1 MPSPSSSDEGR
12 AQLEALVP
20 FAVLTILTTLLVA
33 GKTTTLLEGLS
44 YYVVPETEAERAR
57 ARIDAAVKKRSS
69 GRAQQTARQ
78 RKRREALAAELE
90 RDGDSIAA
98 MRVTKSSLVLK
109 PFYADFDKLV
119 FFGTLVAA
127 NGLATEAYG
136 RLFRGGAPAENA
148 LLPLLCIVGAGG
160 AMRSLVKMELD
171 PLTPKIERTLAAVA
185 GAVGF
190 CVSALFLS
198 LAPATVFDFEMAR
211 TSVELAPA
219 LIRGIQRKAGRA
231 VPETYGGGSW
241 IVSEPQIVLGLSVF
255 AGLVTGA
262 LFPPAV
268 RAARSY
274 ATRTAPPTWGKD
286 LLGASEL
293 GAFALKLAFALP
305 LVAAAAHAAPL
316 TDFVF
321 GSDDSSSRRLLL
333 RASLVSLAGLANLA
347 AVPQLV
353 QGYLDGSLVTW
364 YELKHGDVGKGDGAK
379 IRSAA
384 RLKADVVNRVV
395 CKAAAQAAAPGAAL
409 LSFACLAYAKRT
421 GEWDEVSL
429 TGLVPAAC
437 WRCVAGFLGFWTC
450 ASYGAMVAV
459 GVALGANGVTM
470 FGPG

>member
-119 FFGTLVAA
+119 FFGALVAA

-171 PLTPKIERTLAAVA
+171 RADARRSSGRSRPPPAP
-185 GAVGF
+185 
-190 CVSALFLS
+190 SAS
-198 LAPATVFDFEMAR
+198 ASPSSSSRSPPRPSSTSRSRAR
-211 TSVELAPA
+211 AWTLAPA

-262 LFPPAV
+262 LFPPPCAP
-268 RAARSY
+268 RAATPRGPPRRPGGRTCWARASSARSP
-274 ATRTAPPTWGKD
+274 RWR
-286 LLGASEL
+286 SRSRSSRRRR
-293 GAFALKLAFALP
+293 
-305 LVAAAAHAAPL
+305 AAPL
-316 TDFVF
+316 TVVF

-333 RASLVSLAGLANLA
+333 RAALVSL
-347 AVPQLV
+347 
-353 QGYLDGSLVTW
+353 
-364 YELKHGDVGKGDGAK
+364 
-379 IRSAA
+379 
-384 RLKADVVNRVV
+384 
-395 CKAAAQAAAPGAAL
+395 
-409 LSFACLAYAKRT
+409 
-421 GEWDEVSL
+421 
-429 TGLVPAAC
+429 
-437 WRCVAGFLGFWTC
+437 
-450 ASYGAMVAV
+450 
-459 GVALGANGVTM
+459 
-470 FGPG
+470 